1 MIAVDPGEQGAVAR
15 WTADGLAWVLPLDG
29 GFLPAQA
36 LAERGYQVIVVEARD
51 RLGGRIHTPTIG
63 SQPVDLGAS

>member
-1 MIAVDPGEQGAVAR
+1 MERRRFLTLAGPARVVVIGAGIS
-15 WTADGLAWVLPLDG
+15 GLGA
-29 GFLPAQA
+29 AQA
-36 LAERGYQVIVVEARD
+36 LAERGHQVIVVEARD